1 MDLLEVKNRIA
12 EAMVE
17 SIFRRARYSLI
28 PVGEGAIPGASV
40 RVGREELL
48 APHMRVRREA
58 DDQVIDLPLSVKY
71 RLHIDQYLAI
81 ENQRGPKSIFHAAWR
96 QWPDLR
102 FIFVSERPEP
112 GRSCFQV
119 VQPGDGRSID
129 LVHTT
134 DLADQAELEIFRHNV
149 EDHEEL
155 LRRIF
160 SLLSEV

>member
-12 EAMVE
+12 EALVE
-17 SIFRRARYSLI
+17 SIFRRARYTLI
-28 PVGEGAIPGASV
+28 PVKPSTAGGV
-40 RVGREELL
+40 RAWREEF
-48 APHMRVRREA
+48 APHLVVKKETER
-58 DDQVIDLPLSVKY
+58 QVLDLPISVKY
-71 RLHIDQYLAI
+71 RVQVGQYLSI
-81 ENQRGPKSIFHAAWR
+81 EQQRGPKSIFHAAWR

-119 VQPGDGRSID
+119 VQPGDGTSID
-129 LVHTT
+129 LIHTT
-134 DLADQAELEIFRHNV
+134 DLADQTEFEIFRHNV

-160 SLLSEV
+160 SLLSDV

>member
-1 MDLLEVKNRIA
+1 
-12 EAMVE
+12 
-17 SIFRRARYSLI
+17 
-28 PVGEGAIPGASV
+28 
-40 RVGREELL
+40 
-48 APHMRVRREA
+48 
-58 DDQVIDLPLSVKY
+58 
-71 RLHIDQYLAI
+71 
-81 ENQRGPKSIFHAAWR
+81 
-96 QWPDLR
+96 
-102 FIFVSERPEP
+102 VSERPEP